1 VSLEREARLTRYL
14 LACGLAPALFV
25 AVVLV
30 EGAIRPGYDPLH
42 HFGSELSLG
51 SSGWMQVTNF
61 LGTGTLVLGFAAG
74 LRRALGSG
82 RGSVAAPIL
91 TAVFGV
97 TLIVAGIFPTDPKPG
112 YPPGTTGTTAATTV
126 PGIIHDLNALP
137 CFAALTAAVLVLAV
151 RFAGEPGR
159 RRWVWCSSA
168 IALAVAVTFVLSGV
182 LFSQAA
188 AAGTLNTSD
197 HGLVQRL
204 TITLGFGWLSVIA
217 LLLLRDQPGRAG
229 START
234 HRHSSPVHER
244 GTPNQRPA
252 WCRNA
257 NNSLSGKRLE
267 SPYQDSTGREA
278 ARYVGG
284 PPGRRHHGR
293 PRRNARTDRL
303 APAVRRR
310 G

>member
-1 VSLEREARLTRYL
+1 LSLGREARRARYL

-30 EGAIRPGYDPLH
+30 EGAVRPGYDPLH

-51 SSGWMQVTNF
+51 SGGWMQVTNF
-61 LGTGTLVLGFAAG
+61 IGTGLLVLGFAAG
-74 LRRALGSG
+74 MRRALGSG

-126 PGIIHDLNALP
+126 PGMIHDLNALP
-137 CFAALTAAVLVLAV
+137 CFAALTAAMLMFAV

-159 RRWVWCSSA
+159 RVWMWCSLA

-188 AAGTLNTSD
+188 AAGTLDTSY
-197 HGLVQRL
+197 HGLVQRF
-204 TITLGFGWLSVIA
+204 TIALGFGWLSVIA
-217 LLLLRDQPGRAG
+217 LLLLRERPGRPALQPERAVQ
-229 START
+229 AR
-234 HRHSSPVHER
+234 RVE
-244 GTPNQRPA
+244 
-252 WCRNA
+252 
-257 NNSLSGKRLE
+257 
-267 SPYQDSTGREA
+267 
-278 ARYVGG
+278 
-284 PPGRRHHGR
+284 
-293 PRRNARTDRL
+293 
-303 APAVRRR
+303 AVRGRVSSMSAPKRNRR
-310 G
+310 WIPEWHRWAAAGLADRSSGRQWNRDSCDRAEGSAKHRKDES

>member
-1 VSLEREARLTRYL
+1 MSLEREARRTRYL

-25 AVVLV
+25 AAVLV

-61 LGTGTLVLGFAAG
+61 IVTGLLVLGFAAG
-74 LRRALGSG
+74 MRRALGSG

-112 YPPGTTGTTAATTV
+112 YPPGTTGTTAATTM
-126 PGIIHDLNALP
+126 PGMIHDLNALP
-137 CFAALTAAVLVLAV
+137 CFTALTAAVLVLAV

-159 RRWVWCSSA
+159 HGWMWCSLA

-188 AAGTLNTSD
+188 AAGTLNASY
-197 HGLVQRL
+197 HGLVQRF

-217 LLLLRDQPGRAG
+217 LLLLRDQPGRPTPQPEP
-229 START
+229 TA
-234 HRHSSPVHER
+234 
-244 GTPNQRPA
+244 
-252 WCRNA
+252 
-257 NNSLSGKRLE
+257 
-267 SPYQDSTGREA
+267 TG
-278 ARYVGG
+278 V
-284 PPGRRHHGR
+284 P
-293 PRRNARTDRL
+293 
-303 APAVRRR
+303 
-310 G
+310 

>member
-1 VSLEREARLTRYL
+1 MSLEREARRTRSL

-25 AVVLV
+25 AVILV

-61 LGTGTLVLGFAAG
+61 IGTGLLVLGFAAG
-74 LRRALGSG
+74 MRRALGSG

-126 PGIIHDLNALP
+126 PGMIHDLNALP
-137 CFAALTAAVLVLAV
+137 CFTALTAAVLVLAV

-159 RRWVWCSSA
+159 RGWMWCSLA

-188 AAGTLNTSD
+188 AAGTLNASY
-197 HGLVQRL
+197 HGLVQRF

-217 LLLLRDQPGRAG
+217 LLLLRDQPSRPTPQPQP
-229 START
+229 TAT
-234 HRHSSPVHER
+234 
-244 GTPNQRPA
+244 
-252 WCRNA
+252 
-257 NNSLSGKRLE
+257 
-267 SPYQDSTGREA
+267 
-278 ARYVGG
+278 
-284 PPGRRHHGR
+284 
-293 PRRNARTDRL
+293 
-303 APAVRRR
+303 AVP
-310 G
+310 

>member
-1 VSLEREARLTRYL
+1 MPLEREARRTRSL

-61 LGTGTLVLGFAAG
+61 IGTGLLVLGFAAG
-74 LRRALGSG
+74 MRRALGSG

-112 YPPGTTGTTAATTV
+112 YPPGTTAATTV
-126 PGIIHDLNALP
+126 PGMIHDLNALP
-137 CFAALTAAVLVLAV
+137 CFTALTAAVLVLAV

-159 RRWVWCSSA
+159 RGWMRYSLT

-188 AAGTLNTSD
+188 AAGTLDASY
-197 HGLVQRL
+197 HGLVQRF

-217 LLLLRDQPGRAG
+217 LLLLRDQPGQPTPPPEPTATGSREREGHSQRAPCPVQECEQQFVWQAPRVPVPGLGRTG
-229 START
+229 SG
-234 HRHSSPVHER
+234 SMR
-244 GTPNQRPA
+244 GRAP
-252 WCRNA
+252 
-257 NNSLSGKRLE
+257 GK
-267 SPYQDSTGREA
+267 A
-278 ARYVGG
+278 AS
-284 PPGRRHHGR
+284 
-293 PRRNARTDRL
+293 
-303 APAVRRR
+303 
-310 G
+310 